1 MNLSAHLI
9 PIEAVI
15 APGHLFTYYSRQSL
29 FVMWPPL
36 PATIGEERRG
46 ERRRDR
52 GRNMK
57 WMWQIRKYGYVIRHG
72 DLVIGLILDLEIRV

>member
-36 PATIGEERRG
+36 PATIGEERREK
-46 ERRRDR
+46 ERS
-52 GRNMK
+52 
-57 WMWQIRKYGYVIRHG
+57 RKKHEMDVADKEVWLRYKTR
-72 DLVIGLILDLEIRV
+72 